1 MSDANQNAAKLF
13 QRGHE
18 TVNQSPLPI
27 RSSLNAFQSIFE
39 VQDLNERE
47 QTAIERILIDGF
59 QAGVVGEESVQV
71 DIDEVKRITKELKA
85 IKRQELVLIGERI
98 SRAKA
103 VFRKYKD
110 RSFRDWLALTF
121 GTYKTGYNYLAFYDL
136 YSIIPDDLKNR
147 FKAMPAKAAYILASK
162 KAPLDRKIGI
172 VKDHAQET
180 AQNLITLIRSI
191 SEEMEAPPKPRLRD
205 PAKRRILDMLQ
216 KTLFDLAQRKGQFEG
231 WEKERIRHMAQA
243 LAQIAD

>member
-1 MSDANQNAAKLF
+1 MEDPNQSATKLF
-13 QRGHE
+13 QKNSDVIPASLAMR
-18 TVNQSPLPI
+18 SPI
-27 RSSLNAFQSIFE
+27 NAFQSIFE

-47 QTAIERILIDGF
+47 QSAIERILIEGF
-59 QAGVVGEESVQV
+59 QPGVVPEEAVQI
-71 DIDEVKRITKELKA
+71 DIDEVKKITKELKA

-121 GTYKTGYNYLAFYDL
+121 GTYKTGYNYLSFFDL

-147 FKAMPAKAAYILASK
+147 FKSMPAKAAYILASK

-172 VKDHAQET
+172 VKEHAQET
-180 AQNLITLIRSI
+180 AQNLIALIRTI
-191 SEEMEAPPKPRLRD
+191 SEEIDPPKIKLRD
-205 PAKRRILDMLQ
+205 PAKRRIFDSIQ
-216 KTLFDLAQRKGQFEG
+216 KLLFELSIRRDQLEG
-231 WEKERIRHMAQA
+231 WEKERIRQMAFQ
-243 LAQIAD
+243 LNQIAD